1 MAATDRP
8 ETTLIPNIMEFTRDR
23 LAEVMAKLG
32 EPRFRASQLHRW
44 LYSQRSEDFGSM
56 SSISTGLRQK
66 LASSYSIRSSSI
78 VRTEG
83 EGRAS
88 IAGEVSPTVKYLLRM
103 PDGEQVESVLIPSGE
118 RMTACISAQAGC
130 PLHCSFCATGRMGF
144 RRNLHAFEMTDQAFA
159 LQDETEKRTGGRLTN
174 IVFMGMGEPLLNLDN
189 LFEAI
194 ATLTAKDYS
203 FSISEKKI
211 TISTVGLVHGIERI
225 ASSGLKTKLAISLH
239 SADQQLRERMMPVA
253 GQYPLDELGTAIT
266 GYNRMTGL
274 PVTFVYMLLKGVND
288 SAEDA
293 RKLVRY
299 ARRFLCK
306 INLID
311 YNSIVN
317 FEFRP
322 ASPDTRDA
330 FVRHLL
336 DAGLQV
342 TVRKSQGAAINAAC
356 GQLATQPGPS
366 PSNRSNY

>member
-1 MAATDRP
+1 
-8 ETTLIPNIMEFTRDR
+8 MEFTRAR
-23 LAEVMAKLG
+23 LTDVMAKLG
-32 EPRFRASQLHRW
+32 EPGFRAAQLHRW
-44 LYSQRSEDFGSM
+44 LYSQRSDDFGAM
-56 SSISTGLRQK
+56 SSISTSLRQK
-66 LASSYSIRSSSI
+66 LASSYAIRVSSV

-83 EGRAS
+83 ESSAS
-88 IAGEVSPTVKYLLRM
+88 MTGDGSQTVKYLLRM
-103 PDGEQVESVLIPSGE
+103 PDDELVESVLIPSGE

-130 PLHCSFCATGRMGF
+130 PLQCSFCATGHMGF
-144 RRNLHAFEMTDQAFA
+144 RRNLHAFEMTDQVFA
-159 LQDETEKRTGGRLTN
+159 LQQETEKRTGGRLTN

-189 LFEAI
+189 VIEAV
-194 ATLTAKDYS
+194 ATLTGKDYS
-203 FSISEKKI
+203 FSISEKRI
-211 TISTVGLVHGIERI
+211 TISTVGLVRGIERI
-225 ASSGLKTKLAISLH
+225 AASGLKTKLAISLH
-239 SADQQLRERMMPVA
+239 SADQQLRERLMPVA
-253 GQYPLDELGTAIT
+253 GQYPLDELGRAIT

-274 PVTFVYMLLKGVND
+274 PVTFVYMLLRGVND
-288 SAEDA
+288 TAEDA
-293 RKLVRY
+293 RKLTRY

-322 ASPDTRDA
+322 AYPDTRDA

-366 PSNRSNY
+366 ASNRSNY